1 MIEHQQRLKSSA
13 TISANSG
20 DVTTIKFFKNSAV
33 AMAHTSTDKYR
44 PSILVKFMN
53 VALQSDT
60 FAIFT
65 PHPHSQFLDVA
76 GQMS

>member
-13 TISANSG
+13 TISPNSD
-20 DVTTIKFFKNSAV
+20 DVTTIKFSKKSGV
-33 AMAHTSTDKYR
+33 TMAHTSTDKYR

-53 VALQSDT
+53 VALQSET

-65 PHPHSQFLDVA
+65 PHPHSQFLDEA
-76 GQMS
+76 GQTS